1 MAMGSALD
9 AEPAAVVPPAKAR
22 RQLAA
27 TAGSWVLV
35 VVGMAA
41 VLRVADAL
49 PGAALDLPRGVR
61 RPGALADL
69 ERLAGRRMLL
79 PSYYP
84 DTIDWPPFERRY
96 DGAGSAAIWCRQR
109 VTGASWLVVATAP
122 SSRGGIAAQVLP
134 ECTEL
139 QREDGA
145 IHGRPA
151 ILARVRGNDG
161 AVWQQVQWR
170 SAREIVL
177 VRYRGTLEELM
188 KIAGSVHE

>member
-1 MAMGSALD
+1 MGSAFD
-9 AEPAAVVPPAKAR
+9 AEPAAVVRPGKPR
-22 RQLAA
+22 RHVAA

-61 RPGALADL
+61 RPRAVADL
-69 ERLAGRRMLL
+69 ERIAGRRMPL

-84 DTIDWPPFERRY
+84 DTIDWPPFERRC

-109 VTGASWLVVATAP
+109 VSGSSWLVVATAP
-122 SSRGGIAAQVLP
+122 FGQEGIAAQVLP
-134 ECTEL
+134 ESTEL
-139 QREDGA
+139 QREEGA

-151 ILARVRGNDG
+151 VVARVQGNDG
-161 AVWQQVQWR
+161 AVWQQIQWR
-170 SAREIVL
+170 GAREIIL